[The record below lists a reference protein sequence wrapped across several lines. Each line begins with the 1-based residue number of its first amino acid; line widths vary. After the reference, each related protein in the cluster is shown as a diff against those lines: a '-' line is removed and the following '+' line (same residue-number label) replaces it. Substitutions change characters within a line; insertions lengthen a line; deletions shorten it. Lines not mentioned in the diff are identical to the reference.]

1 MTASTAPR
9 PPRNSW
15 RAGMIILNLG
25 LFVMGMGLMIMGSP
39 MEDRRD
45 QLVTLGAAQGLL
57 FGWGFSTT
65 FFLVEGFF
73 ALRAHLI
80 ERRIRA

>member
-1 MTASTAPR
+1 
-9 PPRNSW
+9 
-15 RAGMIILNLG
+15 MIILNALLLVMGLG
-25 LFVMGMGLMIMGSP
+25 LLIWGAP

-57 FGWGFSTT
+57 FGWGFSTM

-73 ALRAHLI
+73 ALRTHLI
-80 ERRIRA
+80 RRGLRA

>member
-1 MTASTAPR
+1 MTPSISPG
-9 PPRNSW
+9 PSRNQW
-15 RAGMIILNLG
+15 RTGMIILNLG
-25 LFVMGMGLMIMGSP
+25 LFVMGLGLLIWGAP

-57 FGWGFSTT
+57 FGWGFSTM
-65 FFLVEGFF
+65 FFFVEGFF

-80 ERRIRA
+80 ERGICA